1 MIRKIKQNKLL
12 FRLLIIVIVFII
24 IGIFFL
30 AVTSKD
36 NKLLIKDNLNIYFKS
51 LNNLNYFKGFGNS
64 IINNYFYL
72 LIIWILGISIIGIP
86 IAIVML
92 ILKSFILGYTISSII
107 YFYGLKGV
115 FISIIYIIPLV
126 INLIIIYI
134 LCYFAINFSKNLNK
148 MLFLK
153 KNISLRFLIKNYL
166 RVLLYSGIL
175 FLISSLIEIFLIPNI
190 LRLLQ
195 I

>member
-12 FRLLIIVIVFII
+12 FKLLIIVIIFLI
-24 IGIFFL
+24 IGILFL
-30 AVTSKD
+30 AITSKD

-51 LNNLNYFKGFGNS
+51 LNKLNYFKGFINS
-64 IINNYFYL
+64 IVNNYFYL
-72 LIIWILGISIIGIP
+72 LVIWILGISIIGIP
-86 IAIVML
+86 IAIFML

-107 YFYGLKGV
+107 YFYGLKGI

-153 KNISLRFLIKNYL
+153 KNISLRFLVKNYL
-166 RVLLYSGIL
+166 RVLLYSSIL

>member
-1 MIRKIKQNKLL
+1 MIKRLKQNKLL
-12 FRLLIIVIVFII
+12 FRLLIISIIFII
-24 IGIFFL
+24 IGILFL
-30 AVTSKD
+30 AVTSKT
-36 NKLLIKDNLNIYFKS
+36 NKLLIKDNLNTYFTS
-51 LNNLNYFKGFGNS
+51 LNKLNYSKGFINS
-64 IINNYFYL
+64 IVNNYFYL
-72 LIIWILGISIIGIP
+72 IIIWILGISIIGIP
-86 IAIVML
+86 IAIFIL

-107 YFYGLKGV
+107 YFYGLKGI

-134 LCYFAINFSKNLNK
+134 LCYFAINFSKSLNK

-153 KNISLRFLIKNYL
+153 KNISLRFLVKNYL
-166 RVLLYSGIL
+166 KILLYSGIGL
-175 FLISSLIEIFLIPNI
+175 LISSLIEVFVIPNI